1 MRISRGGPYTINWIV
16 RLDGQSRIT
25 HFLIFLLY
33 SPGATSRMSKVAA
46 DLRKTSLHSYNA
58 DLSSVNNNNSSVS
71 VLQTEKDDGH
81 SDETL
86 SPCPKSEPTKEAVS
100 KLHTADDDFPD
111 GGLRAWLVILG
122 VRP

>member
-1 MRISRGGPYTINWIV
+1 MRISRGGAIHHK
-16 RLDGQSRIT
+16 LDRAACGLAGSP
-25 HFLIFLLY
+25 HFLISLLY

-58 DLSSVNNNNSSVS
+58 DLPVNNNNSSVS
-71 VLQTEKDDGH
+71 VLQTEKGDDH

-86 SPCPKSEPTKEAVS
+86 SPCPKSEPTKEAVC

-122 VRP
+122 VHP